1 MKYRQYIIPALVAA
15 AVFSLVGWVASSAI
29 DPSLP
34 NTVPA
39 LNDEFDAVV
48 AAANERL
55 ELNWKTVGATPAQPA
70 DDLRVLRRM
79 SLVLHGTIPS
89 LEEIRRF
96 QSDDQPHRLRRW
108 AAQKM
113 DDPRFHRY
121 FAERLARSLVGTQK
135 VPFLIYRRDRFIQWM
150 SEQIRDRRPY
160 NEIVHDIIA
169 EKGLWTGEPATN
181 FMTSAIVDGDLDEN
195 RLTGR
200 VTRTFLGQR
209 MDCAQCH
216 NDRREEHNKKMW
228 EQDHFEGM
236 AAFFGQ
242 TKVTMVGV
250 EDKQQMEGKPVEYEI
265 KDDPEATTGRTVTP
279 SVPFGAEWLGQ
290 SGSRR
295 EQLAAWVTHPDNR
308 RFERA
313 IANRVWG
320 LMFGMPFERIN
331 SADDMFD
338 PPEDRTPPEN
348 ADLLDILGSDFRE
361 QGYDLRR
368 LVQVIVETRPFR
380 MQSKHP
386 IEAEYESVEQQIADL
401 GDDGE
406 PAKTDALYSR
416 LDDLQTRF
424 NNHIDH
430 WAVFPLARLRPEQVI
445 GSMLQAASIKT
456 IDQDSNLIIRFLR
469 LIREGQFTEDYG
481 DLGEAELEE
490 RAGTIPQALLRMNGA
505 LSRETTEVGLLT
517 ASGRI
522 DDLASSN
529 EKRIECCHLVCF
541 ARLPTEEEKDHL
553 LSLLQEKNKKQR
565 QRVIEDIF
573 WSLFNSPEF
582 SWLN

>member
-1 MKYRQYIIPALVAA
+1 MKQRQFIIPALVA
-15 AVFSLVGWVASSAI
+15 VGLFTLVGWVASSSI
-29 DPSLP
+29 DPKLP
-34 NTVPA
+34 PA
-39 LNDEFDAVV
+39 VAELDTEFDAAVL
-48 AAANERL
+48 AANERL
-55 ELNWKTVGATPAQPA
+55 ESNWKAVGAIPAKA
-70 DDLRVLRRM
+70 DDDLRVLRRL

-89 LEEIRRF
+89 LEEIRKFER
-96 QSDDQPHRLRRW
+96 DDKSNRLRRW
-108 AAQKM
+108 TTEKLE
-113 DDPRFHRY
+113 DPRFHRY

-150 SEQIRDRRPY
+150 TDQIRDRRPY
-160 NEIVHDIIA
+160 NEIVRDIIA

-181 FMTSAIVDGDLDEN
+181 FMTSAMVDGDLDEN

-216 NDRREEHNKKMW
+216 NDRRDEHNKTMW
-228 EQDHFEGM
+228 QQDHFEGM

-250 EDKQQMEGKPVEYEI
+250 EDKQKSNGEPVEYEI
-265 KDDPEATTGRTVTP
+265 KDDPAAQTGRVVPP
-279 SVPFGAEWLGQ
+279 SVPFGVEWLGET
-290 SGSRR
+290 GSRR
-295 EQLAAWVTHPDNR
+295 ERLAAWVTHPDNR

-338 PPEDRTPPEN
+338 PPEDRDPAESE
-348 ADLLDILGSDFRE
+348 DLLDILGRDFRE
-361 QGYDLRR
+361 HGYDLRR
-368 LVQVIVETRPFR
+368 LVQVIAETRSFR
-380 MQSKHP
+380 MESKHP
-386 IEAEYESVEQQIADL
+386 LEAEYEAIEQQISDL
-401 GDDGE
+401 GDGD
-406 PAKTDALYSR
+406 PAKSDAQTSR
-416 LDDLQTRF
+416 RDDIQIRF

-430 WAVFPLARLRPEQVI
+430 WAVFPFARLRPEQVI

-469 LIREGQFTEDYG
+469 LIREGKFIEDYG
-481 DLGEAELEE
+481 DLGEAELEQ
-490 RAGTIPQALLRMNGA
+490 RAGTIPQALLRMNGE
-505 LSRETTEVGLLT
+505 LSRETSEVGLLT

-522 DDLASSN
+522 DDLSSSN
-529 EKRIECCHLVCF
+529 EKRIECCYLVCF
-541 ARLPTEEEKDHL
+541 ARLPTDEEREHL
-553 LSLLQEKNKKQR
+553 LSLLDGKNKNQR
-565 QRVIEDIF
+565 KRVIEDIF